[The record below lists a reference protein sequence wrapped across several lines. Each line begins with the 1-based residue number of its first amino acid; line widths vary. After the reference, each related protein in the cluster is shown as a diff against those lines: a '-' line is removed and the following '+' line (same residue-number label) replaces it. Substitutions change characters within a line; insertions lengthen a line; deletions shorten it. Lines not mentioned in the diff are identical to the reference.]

1 MKRLRNL
8 LLSLIALIGTS
19 ALPQTAVAEL
29 RELRVA
35 TLRAGDGAASREGKA
50 IADLNEALA
59 REICLRI
66 ASRCTLQPLPFAEI
80 IPAVESGR
88 ARIGIANVLR
98 TPERDARVLFSQP
111 IWRSS
116 SRLVGSTA
124 SIRSFGSE
132 IRLADLR
139 GARLAVEIGTQQYR
153 YLQEV
158 AAAQKLKLIG
168 TNSVEESMALL
179 LQGQADFSLMP
190 VRSAYF
196 LLLDAR
202 GDAAFVG
209 PALVDHG
216 LGGSVHVILPKSD
229 GALRQEVDV
238 ALDAMRA
245 DGTFQR
251 ILRRYMPFLAD

>member
-1 MKRLRNL
+1 MMRLRTL
-8 LLSLIALIGTS
+8 LIGLIALVD
-19 ALPQTAVAEL
+19 TAVLPHTAEAAL
-29 RELRVA
+29 RELQVA
-35 TLRAGDGAASREGKA
+35 TLRTGDGTVSREGKA
-50 IADLNEALA
+50 ISDLNEALA
-59 REICLRI
+59 REICQRI
-66 ASRCTLQPLPFAEI
+66 ATRCTLQHLPFADI

-98 TPERDARVLFSQP
+98 TPERDARVLFSQAL
-111 IWRSS
+111 WRSS

-124 SIRSFGSE
+124 SIRSFGDE
-132 IRLADLR
+132 IRLSDLR

-153 YLQEV
+153 YLQEI

-168 TNSVEESMALL
+168 TNSVEESMGLL

-202 GDAAFVG
+202 GDAAFAG

-229 GALRQEVDV
+229 GALRQEVDA

>member
-1 MKRLRNL
+1 MMRLRTL
-8 LLSLIALIGTS
+8 LISLIALLG
-19 ALPQTAVAEL
+19 TAVLPHTAEAAL
-29 RELRVA
+29 RELQVA
-35 TLRAGDGAASREGKA
+35 TLRTDDGAASREGKA
-50 IADLNEALA
+50 ISDLNEALA
-59 REICLRI
+59 REICQRI
-66 ASRCTLQPLPFAEI
+66 ATRCTLQHLPFADI

-88 ARIGIANVLR
+88 ARIGIGNVLR

-111 IWRSS
+111 LWRSS

-124 SIRSFGSE
+124 SIRTFGSE
-132 IRLADLR
+132 IRLSDLR

-153 YLQEV
+153 YLQEI

-168 TNSVEESMALL
+168 THSVGESMGLVL
-179 LQGQADFSLMP
+179 KGQADFSLMP

-216 LGGSVHVILPKSD
+216 LGGSVHVILPKGD
-229 GALRQEVDV
+229 DALRQEVDA

-251 ILRRYMPFLAD
+251 ILRRHMPFLAD

>member
-1 MKRLRNL
+1 MMRLRTL
-8 LLSLIALIGTS
+8 LISLIALLG
-19 ALPQTAVAEL
+19 TAVLPHAAEAAL
-29 RELRVA
+29 RELQVA
-35 TLRAGDGAASREGKA
+35 TLRTGDGAVSREGKA
-50 IADLNEALA
+50 ISDLNEALA
-59 REICLRI
+59 REICQRI
-66 ASRCTLQPLPFAEI
+66 ATRCTLQHLPFADI

-111 IWRSS
+111 LWRSS

-132 IRLADLR
+132 IRLADLH

-153 YLQEV
+153 YLQEI

-168 TNSVEESMALL
+168 THSVEESMGLL

-202 GDAAFVG
+202 GDAAFAG

-216 LGGSVHVILPKSD
+216 LGGSVHVILPKGD
-229 GALRQEVDV
+229 DALRQEVDA

-251 ILRRYMPFLAD
+251 ILRRHMPFLAD

>member
-8 LLSLIALIGTS
+8 LISLIALVGTS
-19 ALPQTAVAEL
+19 LLPQTAMAEL

-35 TLRAGDGAASREGKA
+35 TLRAGDGTASREGKA
-50 IADLNEALA
+50 ISDLNEALA
-59 REICLRI
+59 REICQRI
-66 ASRCTLQPLPFAEI
+66 ATRCTLQHLPFAEI

-98 TPERDARVLFSQP
+98 TPERDARVLFSQAL
-111 IWRSS
+111 WRSS

-124 SIRSFGSE
+124 SIRSFGDE
-132 IRLADLR
+132 IRLSDLR

-153 YLQEV
+153 YLQEI

-168 TNSVEESMALL
+168 TNSVEESMGLL

-202 GDAAFVG
+202 GDAAFAG

-229 GALRQEVDV
+229 GALRQEVDA